1 MSARL
6 FSSGGLSNAGCLF
19 DLPDLEPSAC
29 RSGYFPF
36 IPPCASECASLTR
49 LFTERQTAGMGSVPA
64 YEQSVL
70 ACPGVLPG
78 TGAAKVSCDNGW
90 RFARKCEALTRHLW
104 DLM

>member
-1 MSARL
+1 MRVAYLTCRIW
-6 FSSGGLSNAGCLF
+6 N
-19 DLPDLEPSAC
+19 LPRVVRDIFLL
-29 RSGYFPF
+29 
-36 IPPCASECASLTR
+36 PPCASECASLTR

-70 ACPGVLPG
+70 ACPGVRPG

-90 RFARKCEALTRHLW
+90 RFARTCEALARHLW